1 MTKQCW
7 FILFLQT
14 SDAGIREAI
23 LAALK
28 GVLKHAGKN
37 VSSVTRSRVYM
48 LLKDLIHSDDDP
60 VRVSASSILG
70 VLSQVGHIH

>member
-1 MTKQCW
+1 M
-7 FILFLQT
+7 
-14 SDAGIREAI
+14 
-23 LAALK
+23 AALK